1 MGCKDDDTCDQPL
14 TKGEFEQFLPWGLF
28 GFLVIYVFIGMN
40 NSRISRVQSMTDEMH
55 EYGTIG
61 APNQGAM
68 RDKHAIRKL
77 LEESPRSRKRAI
89 QSHDA
94 WEWDRLKQHKRKYL
108 RPSEDKNPYRD

>member
-1 MGCKDDDTCDQPL
+1 MGCKDDDTCDQPA
-14 TKGEFEQFLPWGLF
+14 TKGEIENLVNLISI
-28 GFLVIYVFIGMN
+28 GFSAVFALVWIN
-40 NSRISRVQSMTDEMH
+40 NSKISRVKSHTSEIH

-68 RDKHAIRKL
+68 RDKKAIREL

-89 QSHDA
+89 QFQNA
-94 WEWDRLKQHKRKYL
+94 IEWDRLKQHKKKWV